1 MIIFKKLA
9 ALLNTFFFFFL
20 DGLCIQTKS
29 AASVSK
35 SVCLT
40 DLEQFPWRK
49 ADGTKPSWSYYVFR
63 IMSEL
68 ILLPT

>member
-1 MIIFKKLA
+1 MLYFILSS
-9 ALLNTFFFFFL
+9 FFL
-20 DGLCIQTKS
+20 DGFCIQTKS

-40 DLEQFPWRK
+40 DLEQLPWRK
-49 ADGTKPSWSYYVFR
+49 ADGTKTSWSYYVFR
-63 IMSEL
+63 VMSEL